1 MPATTPAD
9 RPTAKTGRVNHTRV
23 HLRMD
28 GRTKRVLERA
38 AAYEETTVSS
48 FVLSSAIAAAE
59 RVIESRERII
69 LPTTDWDTF
78 CDTLL
83 NPPEPNEALRAA
95 AHRHRERVAECAA
108 GGRQPAE
115 RLTAARDSR

>member
-1 MPATTPAD
+1 MPAAKPTDTPISRTT
-9 RPTAKTGRVNHTRV
+9 GVNHARV
-23 HLRMD
+23 HLRMN
-28 GRTKRVLERA
+28 GRTKRTLERA
-38 AAYEETTVSS
+38 AAYKDTTVSR

-59 RVIESRERII
+59 RVIESRERIA